1 MLHTETVETGTLDLI
16 KRLMQDPLLKEF
28 ILVGGTALSLKIGH
42 RKSIDIDLF
51 TAKPFKVPDAVSHLT
66 ELYQAEQ
73 IRSAGGVVIC
83 TIDGVKVDLIV
94 HQYKELQP
102 PELMEGIR
110 ICSLLDIAAMKLN
123 AIAGNGTRYKDFVDV
138 YFLLDYMPLQKIVEG
153 YIAKYPNVSTGMA
166 LSSLLY
172 HKDITKIGGV
182 DFTGKEVN
190 WERIQERLKEA
201 VKNDKLTFKQSQE
214 KKQNTGLLEKK
225 RQQKKPGSGLS
236 R

>member
-1 MLHTETVETGTLDLI
+1 MLHTETVETRTLDLI
-16 KRLMQDPLLKEF
+16 KRLMQDPLFQEF

-42 RKSIDIDLF
+42 RKSIDIDIF
-51 TAKPFKVPDAVSHLT
+51 TAKPFNVHGAVSHLT
-66 ELYQAEQ
+66 ELYQAEI

-102 PELMEGIR
+102 PEIMEGIR
-110 ICSLLDIAAMKLN
+110 ICSLHDIAAMKLN
-123 AIAGNGTRYKDFVDV
+123 AISGNGTRYKDFVDV
-138 YFLLDYMPLQKIVEG
+138 YFLLEYMPLHKMVEG
-153 YIAKYPNVSTGMA
+153 FTAKYPNVSTRMA

-172 HKDITKIGGV
+172 HKDISKIGGV
-182 DFTGKEVN
+182 DFTGKEVT

-201 VKNDKLTFKQSQE
+201 VNNDRLIFKKSQE
-214 KKQNTGLLEKK
+214 KKQNPGLLEKK